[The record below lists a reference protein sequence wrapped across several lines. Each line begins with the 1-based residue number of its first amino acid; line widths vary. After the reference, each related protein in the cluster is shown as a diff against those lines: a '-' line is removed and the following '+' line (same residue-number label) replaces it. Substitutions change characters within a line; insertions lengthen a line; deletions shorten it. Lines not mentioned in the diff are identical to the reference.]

1 MSKTSWYRPANTGTV
16 GLLLATTNAV
26 LAREFQVILTEELSR
41 LKMNK
46 MIIKESGVSLKR
58 LQMKEDLTGRV
69 F

>member
-1 MSKTSWYRPANTGTV
+1 MMSKTSWYRPANTV
-16 GLLLATTNAV
+16 GLLLATTNVV

-46 MIIKESGVSLKR
+46 MIIEESGVSLKR
-58 LQMKEDLTGRV
+58 LQMKEDLTGRI